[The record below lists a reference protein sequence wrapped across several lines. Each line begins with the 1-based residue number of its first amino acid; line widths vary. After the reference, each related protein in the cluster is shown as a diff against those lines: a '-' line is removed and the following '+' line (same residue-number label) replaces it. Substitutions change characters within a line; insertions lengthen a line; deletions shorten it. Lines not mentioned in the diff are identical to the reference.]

1 MLYFTWLEYL
11 MMMIFLKI
19 YILFKYQFRH
29 NTAIF
34 WYEIQVK
41 EQGQKEEKAISP
53 KTKVEK
59 PQPSSHSLDRCFY
72 KNSTFKL
79 FKNWF

>member
-1 MLYFTWLEYL
+1 

-19 YILFKYQFRH
+19 HILFKYQFRY

-34 WYEIQVK
+34 WYETQVK
-41 EQGQKEEKAISP
+41 GQGQKEEKAISP

-59 PQPSSHSLDRCFY
+59 PQPSSHSLDRHFY
-72 KNSTFKL
+72 KNNAFEL
-79 FKNWF
+79 LKNWF